1 VEISGFGHVLLGQ
14 ICVQTIVE
22 LMGIRETTIN
32 LDSTVKDGHTD
43 EEELKSSR
51 CGLALRPAQ
60 RPREVLSRGGQQ
72 ARGSNQRQD
81 SSSPQ
86 IDDNRTFE
94 PAQGLSIN
102 QSRHRSQLP
111 SVVS

>member
-1 VEISGFGHVLLGQ
+1 MSIRKAIANPDSNDKQGHVGEEDL
-14 ICVQTIVE
+14 QT
-22 LMGIRETTIN
+22 
-32 LDSTVKDGHTD
+32 
-43 EEELKSSR
+43 SR
-51 CGLALRPAQ
+51 CGLAQRPTQ
-60 RPREVLSRGGQQ
+60 RPREALSRGGHQ

-86 IDDNRTFE
+86 IDDNWTIE